1 MESVQKRNAQL
12 SKKLQTDP
20 WLWAGWWYEDRTPSP
35 VNPGSSCSRQQ
46 TGLEARQSER
56 GSPRSW
62 GASAWDPPS
71 SLIIKIQ
78 AWRDFKGPCLL
89 ASAAGHEI
97 HTVKTQVTNR
107 PMEKGGQWL
116 TGNLCPHMTCGS
128 LKAHQ
133 CWQGRPPM
141 AEAGLEPPY
150 LLTCGQLIPASYPTA
165 RD

>member
-1 MESVQKRNAQL
+1 MDSVQKRNAQL
-12 SKKLQTDP
+12 SRKLQMDI
-20 WLWAGWWYEDRTPSP
+20 WLTGLGGRIQSSFP
-35 VNPGSSCSRQQ
+35 VNPGSSSSSAQQ